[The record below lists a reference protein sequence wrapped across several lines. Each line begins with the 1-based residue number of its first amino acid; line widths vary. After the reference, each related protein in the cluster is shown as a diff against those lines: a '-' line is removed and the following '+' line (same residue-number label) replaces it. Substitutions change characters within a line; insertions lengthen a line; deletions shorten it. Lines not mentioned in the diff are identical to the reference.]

1 MPAAGQNGV
10 GAVDARAPQAV
21 AGAAEEALVAGAPAR
36 EAVAEAAVRALF
48 ILRGAA
54 DAPGAARAKSAV
66 GEDGNG
72 ARAGGRAKGRVDE
85 ARHDGDEARH
95 VGVLREERDGDG
107 VCVAARGDAG
117 ARARRKRHGH
127 VGERRE
133 RIERGLDLRGRRSV
147 GQRRRGPL
155 AEGEAERPRVGEALE
170 ELDLVALAARAGVV
184 AARAGPE
191 RAVVPRPAGVAV
203 AAEDAVAVPGVRA
216 VGVGAVDQV
225 RGVAVAVRAERE
237 LRLRDAG
244 AVALALVRHASRAGE
259 VLARGAVVLVAAGAE
274 PRRRVAR
281 AGAGAR
287 HELVVAAVNRRRITE
302 PGTACGADAQRAVGA
317 RPVLLARAPVRRR
330 VAQALVGALDLAGAR
345 AHGRGRVAAVAA
357 GALAAVAVRGE
368 VKVVVRVHAGARRR
382 EDVADAAVRAGVGL
396 LGPLDGDVGAVL
408 IVAQRRRAVG
418 ADGDRAGEA
427 RRVRQERRRR
437 AEA

>member
-203 AAEDAVAVPGVRA
+203 AAEDAVGVPRVSVVGKGVSVDERRRDLIRFHVLPELPHARARPSPVALVLAKGPAGHPFARGPGEWPRAVAGADDFVASALARTFFKAVVRKLVRA
-216 VGVGAVDQV
+216 RVGKPRLCARADSLS
-225 RGVAVAVRAERE
+225 AVAAR
-237 LRLRDAG
+237 
-244 AVALALVRHASRAGE
+244 VA
-259 VLARGAVVLVAAGAE
+259 
-274 PRRRVAR
+274 AR
-281 AGAGAR
+281 AGAG
-287 HELVVAAVNRRRITE
+287 E
-302 PGTACGADAQRAVGA
+302 
-317 RPVLLARAPVRRR
+317 
-330 VAQALVGALDLAGAR
+330 
-345 AHGRGRVAAVAA
+345 GRGRVPRRLWGGRRRGRRGVVFDDGLAASAE
-357 GALAAVAVRGE
+357 AVAVALCFPGT
-368 VKVVVRVHAGARRR
+368 RRDIR
-382 EDVADAAVRAGVGL
+382 
-396 LGPLDGDVGAVL
+396 
-408 IVAQRRRAVG
+408 
-418 ADGDRAGEA
+418 
-427 RRVRQERRRR
+427 
-437 AEA
+437 